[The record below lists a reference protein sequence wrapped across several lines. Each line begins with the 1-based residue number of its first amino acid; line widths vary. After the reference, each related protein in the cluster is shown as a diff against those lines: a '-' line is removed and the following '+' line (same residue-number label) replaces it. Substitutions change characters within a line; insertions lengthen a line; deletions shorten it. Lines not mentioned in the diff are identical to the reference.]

1 MTNLIKSNVESKVEN
16 GIQFLKLSG
25 RITYDDIE
33 EYKRDIKSKIVES
46 QGYVIDLSKV
56 EQIDST
62 GLGLLVNVAKNF
74 IYNKN
79 KMVVLNSDDWI
90 NELFK
95 ISKLNTIFPVCTT
108 MEDALKAVTAEDE
121 NYWNKVLSY

>member
-1 MTNLIKSNVESKVEN
+1 MTNIIKANVESKVEN
-16 GIQFLKLSG
+16 GIQFLKLRG

-46 QGYVIDLSKV
+46 QGYIIDLSKV

-95 ISKLNTIFPVCTT
+95 VSKLNTIFPVCTT

-121 NYWNKVLSY
+121 NYWSKVLSY